1 MFASNKSSASTKSS
15 YVPPSL
21 RGKKPTAAAS
31 QTHGA
36 PSSFSLL
43 ASTKKTA
50 LKKEF
55 AIEPTAFPSLGETIK
70 KSTIRGTPISFST
83 AASKKVELPKEVKV
97 EVLPGWV
104 HISRQEKGGIQYKYG
119 NPVMKE
125 DQEEMENLRISRI
138 ILKNRIARE
147 QYDRDRDIECLG
159 DLSEFYGQLALND
172 VYENETEP
180 IYSDDEN
187 EYSN

>member
-1 MFASNKSSASTKSS
+1 MFASNKSS

-21 RGKKPTAAAS
+21 RGKKNTASTTHAHASPT
-31 QTHGA
+31 
-36 PSSFSLL
+36 SLSL
-43 ASTKKTA
+43 SSTKKTA

-55 AIEPTAFPSLGETIK
+55 AIEPNAFPSLGETVK
-70 KSTIRGTPISFST
+70 KSTNHGKPISFSS
-83 AASKKVELPKEVKV
+83 AAARKVEDPKEAKV
-97 EVLPGWV
+97 DILPGWV

-119 NPVMKE
+119 KPVMKE
-125 DQEEMENLRISRI
+125 DNEEKENLKISRI

-159 DLSEFYGQLALND
+159 DLSEFYGQLDLID
-172 VYENETEP
+172 VYENETET